1 MDSELSVDKKDEVSI
16 RKGSCE
22 RILAELLTQLSH
34 PARKFG
40 A

>member
-1 MDSELSVDKKDEVSI
+1 MDFKFSVVEKIEVSI